1 MNKLE
6 LLSPLSDYIRELG
19 KDIRVVQGGGGN
31 FAVKDAAAGKMFVK
45 PSGMRF
51 SDMRE
56 DQFVSIL
63 LPAFCEAFE
72 CGEAPMQHFLQTHT
86 SASHRASMETAMH
99 AFLPRYSLHVHYT
112 VSNIFLC
119 MEKGEAILQDMFSDQ
134 SIRFVPYTTPGYA
147 LGKAIQ
153 EDPSASIF
161 FLHNHGI
168 IVCGDT
174 LPEVQTLLALVMARS
189 TQYLKHHLGDDASL
203 PVFASKPVKR
213 APEYFLFPD
222 AAVYSKKLES
232 AAAEET
238 LGAQWYL
245 ETMIH
250 ALSGTPRYISQS
262 CVDELLN
269 MESEQYRQ
277 RVIKNL

>member
-1 MNKLE
+1 MNKSE
-6 LLSPLSDYIRELG
+6 LLAPFSAYIRELG
-19 KDIRVVQGGGGN
+19 RDLHVVQGGGGN
-31 FAVKDAAAGKMFVK
+31 FAVKDDAGTMYVK
-45 PSGMRF
+45 PSGIRF

-56 DQFVSIL
+56 EQFVSIL

-72 CGEAPMQHFLQTHT
+72 LGEAPMQHFLQTHT
-86 SASHRASMETAMH
+86 SASRRASMETAMH

-119 MEKGEAILQDMFSDQ
+119 MEKGEAILQDIFSDQ

-147 LGKAIQ
+147 LGKVIQ
-153 EDPSASIF
+153 KDPSASIF

-174 LPEVQTLLALVMARS
+174 LSEVQTLLALVISRC
-189 TQYLKHHLGDDASL
+189 TQYLKHRLGSGASL
-203 PVFASKPVKR
+203 LVVASKPVKH

-232 AAAEET
+232 AAAQET
-238 LGAQWYL
+238 LGAQCYL
-245 ETMIH
+245 EAMIS
-250 ALSGTPRYISQS
+250 ALSGTPRYISQA
-262 CVDELLN
+262 CIDELLD

-277 RVIKNL
+277 RVIRNV